1 MMPVGWQIFRNTVLT
16 QAMQA
21 FNSSMTAVHKS
32 VKWLLGDLANLAN
45 SFKFMDFHKKFKIGL
60 SSVGKMCIVSARLC
74 CAHTCCNGN
83 QTSEYFN
90 LEPPTLQKYF
100 V

>member
-1 MMPVGWQIFRNTVLT
+1 MMPVCWQLFRNTVLT
-16 QAMQA
+16 PAMQA

-32 VKWLLGDLANLAN
+32 VKWLFGDLANY
-45 SFKFMDFHKKFKIGL
+45 FKFMDFEKKFKIGL
-60 SSVGKMCIVSARLC
+60 SYVGKMCIVSARLRG
-74 CAHTCCNGN
+74 AHTCCNGN